1 MVRIKYGPNP
11 QNIRV
16 VEVEPPKTD
25 SLVKFMHNFLEKET
39 TMPRNPYWKT
49 PVKPPIPAKK
59 LEQPAQKKPPSAPK
73 PKKVWREKP
82 KTPAPSP
89 PKTGGKSAN

>member
-11 QNIRV
+11 QNIQE

-39 TMPRNPYWKT
+39 TMPRNRYWKT
-49 PVKPPIPAKK
+49 PVKSPIPAKK
-59 LEQPAQKKPPSAPK
+59 LEQPAQKKPSSTPK
-73 PKKVWREKP
+73 PRKVWRKKP
-82 KTPAPSP
+82 TPAPSP
-89 PKTGGKSAN
+89 PETGGKSVN